1 MELAMKVF
9 DDLVGQRTKELMRNY
24 ANSGTRP
31 IDQEELE
38 EAINAQHKIVELTRQ
53 AITDI
58 LEAETEVLCMRMI
71 QDKNIPTVFIS
82 GVIHAT
88 EIIKSGNLIMGNDI
102 VQ

>member
-1 MELAMKVF
+1 MSEKSKVF
-9 DDLVGQRTKELMRNY
+9 DDLVGQRTKELMRHY
-24 ANSGTRP
+24 ANSGPRE
-31 IDQEELE
+31 IDPEELE
-38 EAINAQHKIVELTRQ
+38 EAINAQHKIVELTRK

-58 LEAETEVLCMRMI
+58 LEAETEVLCMRMLEN
-71 QDKNIPTVFIS
+71 QIPTVFIS